1 MLKQKTKIF
10 LSHSVWLFA
19 VEVTEMYVFFIVKN
33 TDGALSVCHLQFN
46 WGWKQFQSQVNG

>member
-33 TDGALSVCHLQFN
+33 TDSASAIYSLIEAENNFN
-46 WGWKQFQSQVNG
+46 LK